1 MFLTIEKGTSNT
13 DVKKPK
19 IQHILDMQR
28 LNVDALQM
36 P

>member
-19 IQHILDMQR
+19 IQHILDMQI
-28 LNVDALQM
+28 LNENALQM